1 MVSGKFIIIPIE
13 IKVRDFLSRLKL
25 SIELCDK
32 GFNVVLGSQDSIRSH
47 LSKLPRG
54 IFFEKAISKE
64 KLKFFRNLKNDNYI
78 LVSLDEE
85 GLCSLF
91 NYERYITQRVSAET
105 LSLADKVFTWGESEA
120 ELIKHRYSQYKDK
133 IKVTGNPRMD
143 MLLEPNKLFH
153 QDLADKYEAK
163 FGPYFLFPSSFT
175 VNHAMG
181 NENFDNFLI
190 KMGRIEK
197 SEDLK
202 AYHEKQD
209 FFKRTFI
216 KYSKLLEKVAM
227 KFNNVNIIIRPHPAE
242 DPDHWNNLAKKYQN
256 VILQSKGDI
265 ASWIVGS
272 KAVIHSSCTTG
283 MEAFILDKPVLS
295 FLPYTDHEYSTQI
308 SNKVSKISKDEDG
321 ILSSLQEILDG
332 KELSNYS
339 KKDCYEYLKKHIENL
354 KGSSSWDLI
363 SSEFESF
370 DVPEETLG
378 PVYLNYRTRLKR
390 QFITI
395 KQRIFNP
402 KSITYEKQKFDGIS
416 LEEITEKISRLSKI
430 SNKNTLIKVDH
441 LSDNLFH
448 IYS

>member
-1 MVSGKFIIIPIE
+1 MVSGKFIIIPVE
-13 IKVRDFLSRLKL
+13 VKVRDFLSRLKL
-25 SIELCDK
+25 SMELCER
-32 GFNVVLGSQDSIRSH
+32 GFNIILGSQDKVRAH
-47 LSKLPRG
+47 LSKLPKG

-64 KLKFFRNLKNDNYI
+64 KLKFFRDLKNDNYI

-120 ELIKHRYSQYKDK
+120 ELIKQRYSQYEDK

-143 MLLEPNKLFH
+143 MLLEPNKSFH
-153 QDLADKYEAK
+153 QDLADKYESE

-181 NENFDNFLI
+181 NENLDNFLI
-190 KMGRIEK
+190 KMGRVEK
-197 SEDLK
+197 KDDLI
-202 AYHEKQD
+202 AYHQKQD

-227 KFNNVNIIIRPHPAE
+227 KFNKVNIIIRPHPSE
-242 DPDHWNNLAKKYQN
+242 DPDHWRNLAKKYPN

-283 MEAFILDKPVLS
+283 MEAFILGKPVLS

-308 SNKVSKISKDEDG
+308 SNKVSKICKDEDG

-363 SSEFESF
+363 SSEFESI